1 MIIYI
6 TFTSSFNGYDK
17 SSERVIFMPM
27 LFGDLFDLNRDGK
40 LDPVEQGMEFMLL
53 DELMNEKDDA
63 GESEKDE
70 EDE

>member
-1 MIIYI
+1 
-6 TFTSSFNGYDK
+6 
-17 SSERVIFMPM
+17 MPM